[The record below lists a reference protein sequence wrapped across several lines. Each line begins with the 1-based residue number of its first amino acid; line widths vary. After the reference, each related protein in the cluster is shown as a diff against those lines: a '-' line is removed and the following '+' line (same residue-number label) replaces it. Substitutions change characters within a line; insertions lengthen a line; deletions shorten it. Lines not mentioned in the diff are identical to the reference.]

1 MVFGKNL
8 KNFENHCKVV
18 LENFVDK
25 HISAIFLNDLV
36 ASTSNN
42 LNSL

>member
-1 MVFGKNL
+1 MFGGNL
-8 KNFENHCKVV
+8 KNFENHYKVV
-18 LENFVDK
+18 LENFVGE